1 MKKLKNIAIAVA
13 AVVIFSDI
21 SHAQSLEAGH
31 AAKYEQPLG
40 VKYLGTDGEYL
51 SFEVNIQPDGGDRL
65 LFAIADENE
74 GELYSSRFL
83 PAKKVQTFK
92 IEKRNGQKLDFK
104 LEVGRKTFSKSFSV
118 NTNAVEKTTVS
129 ESDLTVL

>member
-21 SHAQSLEAGH
+21 SHAQSLESGH
-31 AAKYEQPLG
+31 AASYEQPLG

-51 SFEVNIQPDGGDRL
+51 SFEVSIQPGSGEHV
-65 LFAIADENE
+65 LFAVADGNE
-74 GELYSSRFL
+74 GELYSSRFT
-83 PAKKVQTFK
+83 PANKAQTFK
-92 IEKRNGQKLDFK
+92 IEKRKDQKLDFTLK
-104 LEVGRKTFSKSFSV
+104 VGRKTYSKSFSV
-118 NTNAVEKTTVS
+118 NTNAVETTTVS

>member
-92 IEKRNGQKLDFK
+92 IEKRTSRNVRFFIVLGVKFLQK
-104 LEVGRKTFSKSFSV
+104 
-118 NTNAVEKTTVS
+118 
-129 ESDLTVL
+129 